1 MKKHQILLT
10 TSLLILT
17 SFNLSIV
24 SCSSDSN
31 SKENDDIENEN
42 NNQEETT
49 KKEETLLATFSK
61 ESCINLVNSPKTTDG
76 IYLINDDVT
85 DIIND
90 ITLKYSTN
98 VGLTGNSNYPN
109 CIQVKKQT
117 NNNFIIS
124 TYKKITKI
132 IITSL
137 KDTSSTR
144 YSIANPDAPLGSQT
158 HTYTYHWTSH
168 KSYNYDLGNW
178 SEDDC
183 KQGSWGHG
191 EVSGHMFFDL
201 TTLRKQMAGTVIN
214 SNTITLTRSNT
225 GGIS

>member
-31 SKENDDIENEN
+31 SKENDNIENEN

-124 TYKKITKI
+124 TNKKITKI

-137 KDTSSTR
+137 KDTSYDTTYATLELNVFSSMNEEINTNSGISEIKNTYLLNEEASTV
-144 YSIANPDAPLGSQT
+144 AL
-158 HTYTYHWTSH
+158 
-168 KSYNYDLGNW
+168 
-178 SEDDC
+178 
-183 KQGSWGHG
+183 
-191 EVSGHMFFDL
+191 
-201 TTLRKQMAGTVIN
+201 
-214 SNTITLTRSNT
+214 SNTSSRAMYLQKLEIIGYNE
-225 GGIS
+225 

>member
-1 MKKHQILLT
+1 MKKHQILLI

-31 SKENDDIENEN
+31 SKENDNIENEN

-137 KDTSSTR
+137 KDTSYDTTYATLELNVNSSMNEEINTTSGISEIKNTYLLNEEAST
-144 YSIANPDAPLGSQT
+144 IAL
-158 HTYTYHWTSH
+158 
-168 KSYNYDLGNW
+168 
-178 SEDDC
+178 
-183 KQGSWGHG
+183 
-191 EVSGHMFFDL
+191 
-201 TTLRKQMAGTVIN
+201 
-214 SNTITLTRSNT
+214 SNTSSRAMYLQKLEII
-225 GGIS
+225 GYDE

>member
-17 SFNLSIV
+17 SFNLSVI

-31 SKENDDIENEN
+31 SKENDNIENEN

-137 KDTSSTR
+137 KDTSYDTTYATLELNVNSSMNEEINTTSGISEIKNTYLLNEEAST
-144 YSIANPDAPLGSQT
+144 IAL
-158 HTYTYHWTSH
+158 
-168 KSYNYDLGNW
+168 
-178 SEDDC
+178 
-183 KQGSWGHG
+183 
-191 EVSGHMFFDL
+191 
-201 TTLRKQMAGTVIN
+201 
-214 SNTITLTRSNT
+214 SNTSSRAMYLQKLEIIGYNE
-225 GGIS
+225 

>member
-1 MKKHQILLT
+1 MRKKVLFIAC
-10 TSLLILT
+10 LIFIS
-17 SFNLSIV
+17 SFNLSII
-24 SCSSDSN
+24 SCSSNTNNEDSTN
-31 SKENDDIENEN
+31 KDDDSTNNDEN
-42 NNQEETT
+42 NNNNNDNNNEDTSP
-49 KKEETLLATFSK
+49 KEETILAEFKKDT
-61 ESCINLVNSPKTTDG
+61 CPNLVNSPKTTDG

-137 KDTSSTR
+137 KDTSYDTTYATLELNVNSSMNEEINTNSGISEIKNTYLINEEAST
-144 YSIANPDAPLGSQT
+144 IAL
-158 HTYTYHWTSH
+158 
-168 KSYNYDLGNW
+168 
-178 SEDDC
+178 
-183 KQGSWGHG
+183 
-191 EVSGHMFFDL
+191 
-201 TTLRKQMAGTVIN
+201 
-214 SNTITLTRSNT
+214 SNTSSRAMYLQKLEIIGYNE
-225 GGIS
+225 

>member
-1 MKKHQILLT
+1 MRKKVLFIAC
-10 TSLLILT
+10 LIFIS
-17 SFNLSIV
+17 SFNLSII
-24 SCSSDSN
+24 SCSSNTNNEDSTN
-31 SKENDDIENEN
+31 KDDDSTNNDEDDN
-42 NNQEETT
+42 NNEDTSP
-49 KKEETLLATFSK
+49 KEETILAEFKKDT
-61 ESCINLVNSPKTTDG
+61 CPNLVNSPKTTDG

-137 KDTSSTR
+137 KDTSYDTTYATLELNVNSSMNEEINTNSGISEIKNTYLINEEAST
-144 YSIANPDAPLGSQT
+144 
-158 HTYTYHWTSH
+158 
-168 KSYNYDLGNW
+168 
-178 SEDDC
+178 
-183 KQGSWGHG
+183 
-191 EVSGHMFFDL
+191 L
-201 TTLRKQMAGTVIN
+201 TL
-214 SNTITLTRSNT
+214 SNTSSRAMYLQKLEIIGYNE
-225 GGIS
+225 

>member
-1 MKKHQILLT
+1 MKKHPILLT
-10 TSLLILT
+10 TSLLILI

-31 SKENDDIENEN
+31 SKENDNIENEN

-137 KDTSSTR
+137 KDTSYDTTYATLELNVNSSMNEEINTTSGISEIQNTYLLNEEAST
-144 YSIANPDAPLGSQT
+144 IAL
-158 HTYTYHWTSH
+158 
-168 KSYNYDLGNW
+168 
-178 SEDDC
+178 
-183 KQGSWGHG
+183 
-191 EVSGHMFFDL
+191 
-201 TTLRKQMAGTVIN
+201 
-214 SNTITLTRSNT
+214 SNTSSRAMYLQKLEIIGYNE
-225 GGIS
+225 

>member
-31 SKENDDIENEN
+31 SKENDNIENEN

-124 TYKKITKI
+124 TNKKITKI

-137 KDTSSTR
+137 KDTSYDTTYATLELNVNSSMNEEINTTSGISEIQNTYLLNEEASTV
-144 YSIANPDAPLGSQT
+144 AL
-158 HTYTYHWTSH
+158 
-168 KSYNYDLGNW
+168 
-178 SEDDC
+178 
-183 KQGSWGHG
+183 
-191 EVSGHMFFDL
+191 
-201 TTLRKQMAGTVIN
+201 
-214 SNTITLTRSNT
+214 SNTSSRAMYLQKLEIIGYNE
-225 GGIS
+225 

>member
-1 MKKHQILLT
+1 MKKHQVLLT

-31 SKENDDIENEN
+31 SKENDNIENEN

-137 KDTSSTR
+137 KDTSYDTTYATLELNVNSSMNEEINTTSGISEIKNTYLLNEEAST
-144 YSIANPDAPLGSQT
+144 IAL
-158 HTYTYHWTSH
+158 
-168 KSYNYDLGNW
+168 
-178 SEDDC
+178 
-183 KQGSWGHG
+183 
-191 EVSGHMFFDL
+191 
-201 TTLRKQMAGTVIN
+201 
-214 SNTITLTRSNT
+214 SNTSSRAMYLQKLEIIGYNE
-225 GGIS
+225 

>member
-1 MKKHQILLT
+1 MKKHQVLLT

-31 SKENDDIENEN
+31 SKENDNIENEN

-124 TYKKITKI
+124 TNKKITKI

-137 KDTSSTR
+137 KDTSYDTTYATLELNVNSSMNEEINTNSGISEIKNTYLLNEEAST
-144 YSIANPDAPLGSQT
+144 IAL
-158 HTYTYHWTSH
+158 
-168 KSYNYDLGNW
+168 
-178 SEDDC
+178 
-183 KQGSWGHG
+183 
-191 EVSGHMFFDL
+191 
-201 TTLRKQMAGTVIN
+201 
-214 SNTITLTRSNT
+214 SNTSSRAMYLQKLEIIGYNE
-225 GGIS
+225 

>member
-31 SKENDDIENEN
+31 SKENDNIENEN

-137 KDTSSTR
+137 KDTSYDT
-144 YSIANPDAPLGSQT
+144 
-158 HTYTYHWTSH
+158 TYATLELNVNSSMNEEINTNSGISEIKNTYLL
-168 KSYNYDLGNW
+168 N
-178 SEDDC
+178 E
-183 KQGSWGHG
+183 
-191 EVSGHMFFDL
+191 EVSTIAL
-201 TTLRKQMAGTVIN
+201 
-214 SNTITLTRSNT
+214 SNTSSRAMYLQKLEIIGYNE
-225 GGIS
+225 